1 MVGNEN
7 KKWEAKEDEFLLNY
21 VKENEINK
29 NKIIIFEELAVKL
42 QCTPREV
49 AKRYFDLV
57 RGKSISEE
65 QIENFI
71 RNLQLDDTRLKNF
84 INVMEK
90 LNKIR

>member
-1 MVGNEN
+1 MVGYED
-7 KKWEAKEDEFLLNY
+7 KKWEAKEDDFIINY

-29 NKIIIFEELAVKL
+29 NKIIIFEELATKIN
-42 QCTPREV
+42 CTPREV

-90 LNKIR
+90 LDKIR